1 MFITPGVCW
10 RVCSPSLSGVPCVHC
25 PARWASVSALAPTCL
40 CGWRV
45 RCRLAF
51 PGPLLSVEGW
61 CSELMNDRQEMHL
74 AAGGG
79 GAFLMCFWLDLE
91 KFCFLDN
98 LVIFYEDH
106 LSAAR
111 KLDVHDVWLGRTDEP
126 FLPHSVSQVQGPE
139 WNLLQ

>member
-1 MFITPGVCW
+1 
-10 RVCSPSLSGVPCVHC
+10 
-25 PARWASVSALAPTCL
+25 
-40 CGWRV
+40 
-45 RCRLAF
+45 
-51 PGPLLSVEGW
+51 
-61 CSELMNDRQEMHL
+61 MNDRQEMHL